1 VAEVR
6 ASTSSDPTGAGESRR
21 QTLALFERYAES
33 RDPAL
38 RDALVRQ
45 FMPLALHL
53 ARRYR
58 GHGEN
63 DDLVQVAS
71 LGLLKAIE
79 RFDPSFG
86 TAFATFAV
94 PTIAGELRR
103 YFRDHGWAVRVPR
116 SIKDLAARLE
126 HLRDDL
132 TSRLGRPP
140 TPAELAEASGASVEQ
155 VLEALD
161 TATAYRPLSL
171 DTPHSDGG
179 DTDQTLADL
188 RGVDDPGFTRVE
200 NSAFVDHLLA
210 PLSERE
216 QTILRLRFQDDLTQA
231 EIGARVGVSQM
242 HVSRVIRQA
251 IARLQSRAERP
262 LV

>member
-1 VAEVR
+1 MAELR
-6 ASTSSDPTGAGESRR
+6 ASISSEPTGAGESRR
-21 QTLALFERYAES
+21 QTFALFVRYAES

-45 FMPLALHL
+45 FMPLAHHL

-79 RFDPSFG
+79 RFDPAFG

-94 PTIAGELRR
+94 PTITGELRR

-132 TSRLGRPP
+132 TAQLGRAP
-140 TPAELAEASGASVEQ
+140 TPAELAEATGASVEQ

-171 DTPHSDGG
+171 DTPHSD

-188 RGVDDPGFTRVE
+188 SGVDDPGFTRVE

-242 HVSRVIRQA
+242 HVSRVVRQA
-251 IARLQSRAERP
+251 IARLQNLS
-262 LV
+262 